1 MTNSSETL
9 INGADFMSTQDLETN
24 LVDNSPSVTFQSIA
38 FSDGSVVSLD
48 PNDVVVLVGPNNAG
62 KSLALRE
69 LEQHVGK
76 SVETTV
82 IKSTTL
88 HKTGTPEGLSGYF
101 RKHAQVK
108 TQGSDRVYSGYRFS
122 VPERRIVEFWN
133 DNLQQLRQFFCMR
146 ILTETRITDSNPAN
160 AIAVLDEPASHPIH
174 MLYSDDQLERK
185 ISEYFQRAFGE
196 ALIVYRAGGNQLPLF
211 VGERLAPKP
220 DEDRISNSYLE
231 RLRTS
236 ANPLRDQGDGMR
248 SFASVILHLLAPIT
262 PSILLLDEPEAF
274 LHPPQA
280 RLLGEII
287 AREKSPRAQLFVAT
301 HSSDVLQGLINVA
314 PDHLRVLRIQRD
326 GDINRVKEL
335 NKELA
340 KTISTDPLMKYSSV
354 MSGVFHERVIICE
367 SDADCMFYSSLLD
380 LPPIHG
386 HRQPD
391 VLFVHANGKHRIAAL
406 ASALA
411 DLDVP
416 TDIIAD
422 IDILR
427 EANVLKKIIEALCW
441 DSSKA
446 ITLAESVS
454 KAIEQH
460 KLSLNQDEIK
470 NAIENILA
478 GAPSLD
484 VGTREWGSKIDDIF
498 REASQWGAV
507 KKGGEAALPAGQA
520 TQQFQE
526 LRSVCKAMGLWI
538 VPVGELEGFCKS
550 IGGHGPSWVQ
560 QVIEQRNLSNDPE
573 LENARQFMREIWT
586 SKHKDGATS

>member
-1 MTNSSETL
+1 MTNSSESIVDDTN
-9 INGADFMSTQDLETN
+9 IKSTQDIGM
-24 LVDNSPSVTFQSIA
+24 NSADDSPTVTFQSIA
-38 FSDGSVVSLD
+38 FSDGTTVSLD

-122 VPERRIVEFWN
+122 VAERRIEEFWTN
-133 DNLQQLRQFFCMR
+133 NIQQLRSFFCMR
-146 ILTETRITDSNPAN
+146 ILTETRIGDSNPAN

-196 ALIVYRAGGNQLPLF
+196 ALIVYRAGGNELPLF

-236 ANPLRDQGDGMR
+236 AKPLRDQGDGMR

-287 AREKSPRAQLFVAT
+287 AKEKSPRAQLFVAT

-314 PDHLRVLRIQRD
+314 P
-326 GDINRVKEL
+326 
-335 NKELA
+335 
-340 KTISTDPLMKYSSV
+340 
-354 MSGVFHERVIICE
+354 
-367 SDADCMFYSSLLD
+367 
-380 LPPIHG
+380 
-386 HRQPD
+386 
-391 VLFVHANGKHRIAAL
+391 
-406 ASALA
+406 
-411 DLDVP
+411 
-416 TDIIAD
+416 
-422 IDILR
+422 
-427 EANVLKKIIEALCW
+427 
-441 DSSKA
+441 
-446 ITLAESVS
+446 
-454 KAIEQH
+454 
-460 KLSLNQDEIK
+460 
-470 NAIENILA
+470 
-478 GAPSLD
+478 
-484 VGTREWGSKIDDIF
+484 GSPF
-498 REASQWGAV
+498 AY
-507 KKGGEAALPAGQA
+507 
-520 TQQFQE
+520 
-526 LRSVCKAMGLWI
+526 
-538 VPVGELEGFCKS
+538 
-550 IGGHGPSWVQ
+550 
-560 QVIEQRNLSNDPE
+560 
-573 LENARQFMREIWT
+573 
-586 SKHKDGATS
+586 